1 MEDKKSKKFTKLGK
15 ISITIFII
23 GLAIIVISMVIES
36 FKHDTL
42 IGIAVSGILVS
53 IFGISMGVVDTIQQ
67 RDKKNK
73 N

>member
-1 MEDKKSKKFTKLGK
+1 MEDKKSKEFTKLGK
-15 ISITIFII
+15 VSITIFII

-36 FKHDTL
+36 FKYDTL

>member
-23 GLAIIVISMVIES
+23 GLAIIVVSMVIES
-36 FKHDTL
+36 FKHDTQ
-42 IGIAVSGILVS
+42 IGIAVSGIVS

-67 RDKKNK
+67 RDKNK

>member
-1 MEDKKSKKFTKLGK
+1 MEDKKLKEFTKLGK
-15 ISITIFII
+15 ISITIYII
-23 GLAIIVISMVIES
+23 GLAIIVISMVIAS
-36 FKHDTL
+36 FKYDTL

>member
-1 MEDKKSKKFTKLGK
+1 MEDKKSKEFTKLGK

-23 GLAIIVISMVIES
+23 GLAIIVVSMVIES

-42 IGIAVSGILVS
+42 IGIAVSGIFVS

-73 N
+73 K